1 MRLILLERIPVMIF
15 CRENLEYLTGGATA
29 ATNSV
34 ALLDMEPHPHVS
46 QGEAY
51 EMQAVGQPI
60 LPENPVKWL

>member
-15 CRENLEYLTGGATA
+15 CRENLEYLTGGETA

-34 ALLDMEPHPHVS
+34 ALLDIESHPHVS

-60 LPENPVKWL
+60 LPEDSVKWF